1 MDIIMDKHTILKH
14 FLLAVTFQRYIFV
27 FYLSESKTK
36 IFLLRF
42 QKRKK
47 ERRKIWRSNMKY
59 LSIRINLF
67 INPISNSTIAR
78 GFSSYKNEDNK
89 KEERWDEGRNNVER
103 SLPSG
108 CRVAQLKFSV
118 KFLIY
123 PETLAGGHPR
133 GRATNG
139 ISPSN
144 FFPGETVSQEKVR
157 TE

>member
-1 MDIIMDKHTILKH
+1 
-14 FLLAVTFQRYIFV
+14 
-27 FYLSESKTK
+27 
-36 IFLLRF
+36 
-42 QKRKK
+42 
-47 ERRKIWRSNMKY
+47 MKY

-144 FFPGETVSQEKVR
+144 FFPGETAKKRLEPSNDKETQFRPFFSRYCGCVGRFPARDSADHRHQPMKR
-157 TE
+157 